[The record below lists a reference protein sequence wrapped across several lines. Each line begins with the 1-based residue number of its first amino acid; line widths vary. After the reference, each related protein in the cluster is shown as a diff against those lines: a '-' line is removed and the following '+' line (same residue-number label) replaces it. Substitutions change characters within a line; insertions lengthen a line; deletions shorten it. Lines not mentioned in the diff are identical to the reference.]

1 LTPPGLQKPSISL
14 KHPAAFIGV
23 CLLLGGGAYLALD
36 YGLPLTPF
44 GHGSHEFAVFVGFLA
59 VPFTILL
66 QTQRKPELG
75 GLDRGFLAGIG
86 MYLLF
91 LLPLLALIPSNP
103 EYFRGYRMAAPALAA
118 WAFLTLIQVSSVDFF
133 TKRIVQLEVE
143 NLWGPA
149 KGMAAQF
156 LAWCGAHVIEYMWLK
171 DIAGPAGAV
180 LFLGITGAVSGV
192 VYWKTKNVLGM
203 MAGHWI
209 LNLLL
214 AAAAVAYYPA

>member
-1 LTPPGLQKPSISL
+1 MP
-14 KHPAAFIGV
+14 FIGA

-44 GHGSHEFAVFVGFLA
+44 GRGAHQLAVFIGFLA

-66 QTQRKPELG
+66 FTRRSPELG

-86 MYLLF
+86 TYLLF
-91 LLPLLALIPSNP
+91 LLPLLALVPMNP
-103 EYFRGYRMAAPALAA
+103 EHFRWYRTAAPGLSG
-118 WAFLTLIQVSSVDFF
+118 WAFFTLIQVASVDFF

-143 NLWGPA
+143 RAGGPA
-149 KGMAAQF
+149 WGILAQF
-156 LAWCGAHVIEYMWLK
+156 LAWAGAHVLEYGWLK
-171 DIAGPAGAV
+171 DLAGPAGAV
-180 LFLGITGAVSGV
+180 LFLGLTGAVTGL
-192 VYWKTKNVLGM
+192 VYWRTKNVLGM

-214 AAAAVAYYPA
+214 VAAALAYYP

>member
-1 LTPPGLQKPSISL
+1 MTPSGPQISVKGLKDPVS
-14 KHPAAFIGV
+14 FIGV

-36 YGLPLTPF
+36 YGLPLTSY
-44 GHGSHEFAVFVGFLA
+44 GRGAHEFAVFAGFLA
-59 VPFTILL
+59 VPFTLLL
-66 QTQRKPELG
+66 QTRRKPELG
-75 GLDRGFLAGIG
+75 GLDRGFFAGIG

-91 LLPLLALIPSNP
+91 LSPLLALVPMHP
-103 EYFRGYRMAAPALAA
+103 EYFRGYRMAAPALGA

-143 NLWGPA
+143 KLWGPG
-149 KGMAAQF
+149 KGMLAQF
-156 LAWCGAHVIEYMWLK
+156 AAWSGAHVIEYMWLQ
-171 DIAGPAGAV
+171 DIATPAGAV
-180 LFLGITGAVSGV
+180 LFLGITGATSGA

-214 AAAAVAYYPA
+214 AAAALAYYP